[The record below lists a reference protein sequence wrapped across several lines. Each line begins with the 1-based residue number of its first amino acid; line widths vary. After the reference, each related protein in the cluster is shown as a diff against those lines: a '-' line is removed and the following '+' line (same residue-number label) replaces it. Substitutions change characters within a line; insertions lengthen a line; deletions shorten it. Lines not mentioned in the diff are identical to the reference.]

1 MHTYQNVCGNS
12 VGKKRGRTIL
22 TPEGSL
28 LDELY
33 ELPKRGKDLRRLIHK
48 TVLQRRLDLR
58 KRIFLMATP
67 KRRGELYGEDESALG
82 AILLSDAFLT
92 AGRQEERRQTAG
104 NSGTQSQRLRYIYAR
119 CSFGCTGQIR
129 QKRRDTKAISRSTFL
144 CDSLGCIWQTIGND
158 GTQNQR
164 LKCLWRNARSVTGL
178 FASEVFA
185 KKGSLL

>member
-1 MHTYQNVCGNS
+1 M
-12 VGKKRGRTIL
+12 
-22 TPEGSL
+22 PPAEGSQQA
-28 LDELY
+28 ELY
-33 ELPKRGKDLRRLIHK
+33 ELLEQEKTCERLIHK
-48 TVLQRRLDLR
+48 TDLQRRLDLR

-129 QKRRDTKAISRSTFL
+129 QKRRDTKP
-144 CDSLGCIWQTIGND
+144 
-158 GTQNQR
+158 
-164 LKCLWRNARSVTGL
+164 
-178 FASEVFA
+178 
-185 KKGSLL
+185 

>member
-1 MHTYQNVCGNS
+1 MNRGCFRQGLMHTYQNVCGNS
-12 VGKKRGRTIL
+12 AGKKRGRTIL

-33 ELPKRGKDLRRLIHK
+33 ELSKRGKDLRRLIHK

-67 KRRGELYGEDESALG
+67 IRRGELYGEDESALG
-82 AILLSDAFLT
+82 AIPLSAAFLT

-104 NSGTQSQRLRYIYAR
+104 NSGMQSQRLRYIYAR

-129 QKRRDTKAISRSTFL
+129 QIRKNGKA
-144 CDSLGCIWQTIGND
+144 
-158 GTQNQR
+158 
-164 LKCLWRNARSVTGL
+164 
-178 FASEVFA
+178 
-185 KKGSLL
+185 

>member
-1 MHTYQNVCGNS
+1 MNRGCFRQGLMHTYQNVCGNS
-12 VGKKRGRTIL
+12 AGKKRGRTIL

-33 ELPKRGKDLRRLIHK
+33 ELPKRGKDLRRLIPDGGAAGRAQANRWKQWDAKPETKVHLC
-48 TVLQRRLDLR
+48 TMFVRLHR
-58 KRIFLMATP
+58 TNP
-67 KRRGELYGEDESALG
+67 PE
-82 AILLSDAFLT
+82 T
-92 AGRQEERRQTAG
+92 AGH
-104 NSGTQSQRLRYIYAR
+104 
-119 CSFGCTGQIR
+119 
-129 QKRRDTKAISRSTFL
+129 KAISRSTFL

>member
-1 MHTYQNVCGNS
+1 MNRGCFRQGLMHTYQNVCGNS
-12 VGKKRGRTIL
+12 AGKKRGRTIL

-28 LDELY
+28 LDELH

-67 KRRGELYGEDESALG
+67 IRRGELYGEDESALG
-82 AILLSDAFLT
+82 AIPLSAAFLT

-129 QKRRDTKAISRSTFL
+129 RKRRDTKP
-144 CDSLGCIWQTIGND
+144 
-158 GTQNQR
+158 
-164 LKCLWRNARSVTGL
+164 
-178 FASEVFA
+178 
-185 KKGSLL
+185 